1 MQEDDLFQEGS
12 DGEEHSEDEPGSEDD
27 VTICF
32 IIFNKLTCG
41 RSTCK

>member
-27 VTICF
+27 VTDLLYYF
-32 IIFNKLTCG
+32 
-41 RSTCK
+41 